1 MKNLIRGHIYQ
12 LKKDNFF
19 YGCLAVGLI
28 SLAMTIRFSLMG
40 IMAVPVEGVEKMFS
54 TFMGGDIVLYAFMLL
69 TANMVVEAYRS
80 GAMKNIIGRGIPK
93 KQYYLSVVYTITA
106 AYLLVML
113 ISGIA
118 AGVLAG
124 SRFGMGTIAYPGYYA
139 LTVLA
144 RILFVLAHISFAVTM
159 AIFTRNAI
167 TGVVFGLVI
176 PNIPQ
181 ILEMILSFLRIQIS
195 LDAFKLSTHMPY
207 IDAASNDL
215 STFLPYFIGVC
226 GYLILSVFAGFRLL
240 KRQDIK

>member
-19 YGCLAVGLI
+19 FGCLAVGVI
-28 SLAMTIRFSLMG
+28 SLAMSIRFSLMG
-40 IMAVPVEGVEKMFS
+40 IMAIPVEGIEKMFS
-54 TFMGGDIVLYAFMLL
+54 TFLGGDMVLYAFMLL
-69 TANMVVEAYRS
+69 TTNMIAEAYRS

-93 KQYYLSVVYTITA
+93 KQYYLSIVYTISA

-124 SRFGMGTIAYPGYYA
+124 SRFGMGTILYPGYYA
-139 LTVLA
+139 LSVAA
-144 RILFVLAHISFAVTM
+144 RIFFVMAHISFAVTM

-167 TGVVFGLVI
+167 TGVVLGLVI

-181 ILEMILSFLRIQIS
+181 IVEMVLSFLRIHIS
-195 LDAFKLSTHMPY
+195 LDFLKLSTYMPY
-207 IDAASNDL
+207 IDTASNDL
-215 STFLPYFIGVC
+215 STFLPYFIVVC
-226 GYLILSVFAGFRLL
+226 GYLILSIFAGFRLL
-240 KRQDIK
+240 KHQDVK